1 MEFFMEQPFMTDREV
16 RTWFFQEAAN
26 DPGVLQLREEILDPV
41 ISVLQDTTKAKEYIR
56 LGNEF
61 IEANGD
67 MLAKPYPT
75 VSVTYPRKYVDK
87 VLELFGFTVHSAKE
101 IIRSLLQKYIK
112 QSDFLTIV
120 SYPTNII
127 HVAALVYCDMIT
139 NDNYVKDDR
148 NNLRDSARQ
157 QLGLTIY
164 AAAFRYQFHPPHPQ
178 ENIMAYTVEHLDRS
192 WNLVRCE
199 SMINWIGDRVET
211 GYAFYRSRMSLNLGP
226 QQMADVLNR
235 IRNSFRQD
243 LRSLANRYFADMEA
257 GNSQGSDV
265 SSEDEQYVDK
275 HEFLR
280 VRNNL
285 IRRISGGD
293 ELYKKMND
301 NYKGIANLKNV
312 NPNQL
317 FEFAQSVD
325 KKDLAKI
332 IDTILYV
339 YITREENSFDDI
351 SSYKYMGRITKFPTA
366 IDRAIAGKPII
377 LPMTEKYE
385 VDSTIVKAYICFV
398 ALYIMKRINDAL
410 QS

>member
-1 MEFFMEQPFMTDREV
+1 MEYFMEQFMSEREA
-16 RTWFFQEAAN
+16 RTWLIQEAAN
-26 DPGVLQLREEILDPV
+26 DPGVMQLREEILDPV
-41 ISVLQDTTKAKEYIR
+41 VKVLQDTKKAKQYIE

-75 VSVTYPRKYVDK
+75 KRVVYPRKYVDK
-87 VLELFGFTVHSAKE
+87 VLELFGFTVQSLKA
-101 IIRSLLQKYIK
+101 IIRNLLRKYIK
-112 QSDFLTIV
+112 ESEFFTIV
-120 SYPTNII
+120 SYPTNVI
-127 HVAALVYCDMIT
+127 HVAALVFCDMIT
-139 NDNYVKDDR
+139 NDTHIKDDR

-164 AAAFRYQFHPPHPQ
+164 AAAFEYQFHAPHPL

-199 SMINWIGDRVET
+199 NMINWIGDRVET
-211 GYAFYRSRMSLNLGP
+211 GYAFFRSRMSLNLGP
-226 QQMADVLNR
+226 QQIADVLNR

-257 GNSQGSDV
+257 GNSKGDDV
-265 SSEDEQYVDK
+265 ASEDEQYVDK

-280 VRNNL
+280 IRNNL

-293 ELYKKMND
+293 ELYNKSNSRL
-301 NYKGIANLKNV
+301 YQGIANLKNV

-317 FEFAQSVD
+317 YEFAMSVD
-325 KKDLAKI
+325 KKDIATI

-339 YITREENSFDDI
+339 FITKEGNTLEDIHSTKYI
-351 SSYKYMGRITKFPTA
+351 GRITKFPTA
-366 IDRAIAGKPII
+366 IDRAIAGKPVI
-377 LPMTEKYE
+377 LPMSEKYE
-385 VDSTIVKAYICFV
+385 VDSTLVKAYICLV
-398 ALYIMKRINDAL
+398 ATYIVQRMNDVN
-410 QS
+410 Q